1 MQQNCWNWG
10 VQFRQHRSEGPA
22 WAGPCAWAMCF
33 PRLTWKKER
42 SYIFGDTFIQ
52 PYMLGVGSFFSGWPI
67 QSFLVE
73 DRCTACSQVRFFTSD
88 QPGKYSVQSWAF
100 PDSRNAKLRF
110 LQVGSRYGL
119 CSKCQANS
127 NMRSWRVL
135 IWCWSG
141 QKYLMFYQRILS
153 SITPL
158 YFHQSCDS
166 FLLAIN
172 DSWHERH

>member
-1 MQQNCWNWG
+1 MKDLRGQG
-10 VQFRQHRSEGPA
+10 HVL
-22 WAGPCAWAMCF
+22 GPCAFRAS
-33 PRLTWKKER
+33 PERKKGHEHFWR
-42 SYIFGDTFIQ
+42 HIHSTLHVGCRFFLLCVANLIIV
-52 PYMLGVGSFFSGWPI
+52 GVLS
-67 QSFLVE
+67 
-73 DRCTACSQVRFFTSD
+73 TACIQVRFFTSD
-88 QPGKYSVQSWAF
+88 QPAKYSVQSWAF